1 MDKNKAQTNQS
12 EDAILMTKAEACTR
26 YSLSLRYLS
35 ELIDAQ
41 VIPVIRLGRKCVRIP
56 VKAADEKLLSYQIG
70 GAA

>member
-1 MDKNKAQTNQS
+1 MDKKEAHQN